1 MDPCEVV
8 TLFPA
13 VILPNTSKTSKLQ
26 KHGVVKII
34 GEIILIYGAPP
45 KICYYHNSLLNSFSS
60 GYKYGYFCG

>member
-45 KICYYHNSLLNSFSS
+45 KICYYHNSL
-60 GYKYGYFCG
+60 